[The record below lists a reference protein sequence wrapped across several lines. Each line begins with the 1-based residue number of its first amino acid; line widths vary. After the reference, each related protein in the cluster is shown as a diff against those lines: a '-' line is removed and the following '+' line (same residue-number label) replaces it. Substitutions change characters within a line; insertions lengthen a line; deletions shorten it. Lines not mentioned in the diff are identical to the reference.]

1 MQVEPAPSSFSTF
14 AVLTTQRLYSGRT
27 RAGDATFE
35 IGHRSDGRFTY
46 SIYGNGFDVAGAAK
60 SLADAQDTVAE
71 TIRARCQIGG
81 NHAAGEGVAHP

>member
-27 RAGDATFE
+27 LAGDATFE

-46 SIYGNGFDVAGAAK
+46 SVSGPQGAVAGSAK
-60 SLADAQDTVAE
+60 SLAEAREIVAE
-71 TIRARCQIGG
+71 TIRLRS
-81 NHAAGEGVAHP
+81 AA